1 MVLLRHSTITIDQA
15 TDAVSVFDGLPQLE
29 KALQSTLVSMAK
41 STPDDRTEAE
51 ASYLS
56 LLNEYEAL
64 GGYDQAS
71 RMEQTAKATVD
82 ISVFWNRQLAKS
94 RVRSDASVV
103 PLHALLYWS
112 KSGWRNDHLLLF
124 GTPGHPTRGFR

>member
-1 MVLLRHSTITIDQA
+1 MNA
-15 TDAVSVFDGLPQLE
+15 FDGLPQLE

-51 ASYLS
+51 ASYSS

-64 GGYDQAS
+64 GSYDQAS
-71 RMEQTAKATVD
+71 RMEQTAEATVD
-82 ISVFWNRQLAKS
+82 ISVFWNRQLAKP
-94 RVRSDASVV
+94 RVRSDASIV

-112 KSGWRNDHLLLF
+112 KSGWRNDHLTPFRDVRSPDKRVPIRYLRLF
-124 GTPGHPTRGFR
+124 DIGGTEPI